1 MRLRAL
7 LIGVFGVALIVGATV
22 LAWPLLS
29 QRLAGLIEDRLARE
43 TGLAW
48 NVGTLEF
55 ELDPAPG
62 LVMRDVTVRGDGIS
76 GRLSRVR
83 ATGPLGLL
91 LSGSGTVAARIEGAS
106 LGLPLAPPDTARTRQ
121 PTGDG
126 SSERLGV
133 SAVRAV
139 VHGATAAMG
148 EGDRSVSLAA
158 SAADLSLDLTSG
170 ATGGDPSVRLELPD
184 RGAVVEIAA
193 APAAAARKIRLTLAP
208 DGGPRIAGTASAR
221 IEAAAFRLD
230 GLAGTIDTA
239 PFSGSLTLERPVRT
253 AKPRLTLD
261 LRLDALELAEADA
274 VMRADPVAGVTVPV
288 RADLVPD
295 PAWFSGVDGQA
306 NLFVQRLAVGPVRAS
321 AVTLS
326 ARVDAGRLDA
336 AIVSATL
343 YQGGARGRYVL
354 EPDGHHQ
361 IGLSLSGVRV
371 LPLMRDVAG
380 IESVDGT
387 GSARLDVQAKGAAI
401 QALLRSAAGQA
412 EISAVDGRIDGLD
425 LARAAGLT
433 SFGGGLA
440 TRLDRLGGHFAI
452 RDGRAT
458 TSDLQLKTGLIEAE
472 GAGELDLTART
483 IDLRLKPLKVTAGG
497 RLDVPIRISG
507 PWDSPAVSADF
518 AGLAQD
524 PGSAL
529 QGLQNLGSSI
539 LGGGDAKSNGN
550 GNRNLGES
558 FGGLLD
564 GLMRGQNRAP
574 GRRP

>member
-1 MRLRAL
+1 MRPRAL
-7 LIGVFGVALIVGATV
+7 LIGVFGVALVAGAMI

-43 TGLAW
+43 TGLVW
-48 NVGTLEF
+48 SVGNL

-62 LVMRDVTVRGDGIS
+62 LVLRDVTVRGDGIS

-91 LSGSGTVAARIEGAS
+91 LSGSGTVEARVEGAS
-106 LGLPLAPPDTARTRQ
+106 LGLPLAPPGTARGLAATA
-121 PTGDG
+121 DG
-126 SSERLGV
+126 SSARFGV
-133 SAVRAV
+133 SALRAV
-139 VHGATAAMG
+139 VHGAAAAMG
-148 EGDRSVSLAA
+148 EGGRSVSLAA
-158 SAADLSLDLTSG
+158 SAADLSLDLTADAAG
-170 ATGGDPSVRLELPD
+170 NDPSIRLELPD
-184 RGAVVEIAA
+184 RGAVVEIDA
-193 APAAAARKIRLTLAP
+193 APAAGPRAIRLTLAP
-208 DGGPRIAGTASAR
+208 DGGPRIAATASAR
-221 IEAAAFRLD
+221 IDGAAFRLD
-230 GLAGTIDTA
+230 GIAGTIDRA
-239 PFSGSLTLERPVRT
+239 PFSGSLALERPVQT

-261 LRLDALELAEADA
+261 LRLDALALAVAGA

-295 PAWFSGVDGQA
+295 PAWFSGCDVVA
-306 NLFVQRLAVGPVRAS
+306 NLLVQRLAVGPLRAS
-321 AVTLS
+321 AVALS
-326 ARVDAGRLDA
+326 ARVDADRLDA

-354 EPDGHHQ
+354 EPDGRHQ
-361 IGLSLSGVRV
+361 LGLSLSGVRV

-380 IESVDGT
+380 LESLDGT
-387 GSARLDVQAKGAAI
+387 GNARLDVQAKGADI
-401 QALLRSAAGQA
+401 QALLRSAAGQV

-425 LARAAGLT
+425 LARTAGLT
-433 SFGGGLA
+433 NFGGGLA
-440 TRLDRLGGHFAI
+440 TRLDRLGAHFAV

-458 TSDLQLKTGLIEAE
+458 TGDLQLKTGLIEAE

-497 RLDVPIRISG
+497 RLDVPIRIAG
-507 PWDSPAVSADF
+507 PWDAPAVSADF

-529 QGLQNLGSSI
+529 QGLQNLGSSL
-539 LGGGDAKSNGN
+539 LGGGDGSRG
-550 GNRNLGES
+550 GGGDPGEG

-564 GLMRGQNRAP
+564 GLMRRQDRAP